1 MFESLETGLGLDIIL
16 WFQEL
21 RFNLLDS
28 LLHILHFA
36 GDDLFF
42 IAAFGIIYWLFNK
55 RLGMRMVFA
64 LVVIGLVNYAFKDLF
79 ARPRPYEVSD
89 AFTPLVTEES
99 YGMPSGHVAT
109 SLMVWGYLAISLKKR
124 WVTIGVI
131 IFVALQF
138 FGRMIA
144 GVHFPQDVV
153 AGVIVAGITLA
164 IYAAYAEKVV
174 DFWKAQSLPMQIAIP
189 VLISILGLIV
199 INVIPLEQSQIDD
212 YGTFLGLLWGA
223 GLAAAIEPL
232 YIRFQAQEA
241 IMIRLLQY
249 VVGIVLA
256 VILLMGLG
264 VAFDAITETGVLAA
278 ILRVT
283 RYGLVTAFA
292 LALWP
297 YLSIK
302 LNLMRAE
309 AES

>member
-16 WFQEL
+16 WFQDM
-21 RFNLLDS
+21 RFGLLDS
-28 LLHILHFA
+28 LVYILHFA

-42 IAAFGIIYWLFNK
+42 IAVFGLIYWLFNK
-55 RLGMRMVFA
+55 RLGMRMVFT
-64 LVVIGLVNYAFKDLF
+64 LVVIGLVNYFFKDLF

-89 AFTPLVTEES
+89 AFIPLVTEES
-99 YGMPSGHVAT
+99 YGIPSGHVAT

-131 IFVALQF
+131 IFVVLQF
-138 FGRMIA
+138 FARMIA

-153 AGVIVAGITLA
+153 AGVIVGGIILA
-164 IYAAYAEKVV
+164 IYTTYTEKVV
-174 DFWKAQSLPMQIAIP
+174 DFWKTQNLTMQIVIP
-189 VLISILGLIV
+189 VALSIIGLIV

-212 YGTFLGLLWGA
+212 YGTFLGLMWGA
-223 GLAAAIEPL
+223 GLAAALEPL
-232 YIRFQAQEA
+232 YVRFQAHQSA
-241 IMIRLLQY
+241 VTRVIQY
-249 VVGIVLA
+249 VIGIVLA
-256 VILLMGLG
+256 VVLLMGLG
-264 VAFDAITETGVLAA
+264 VAFDAITETGILAA
-278 ILRVT
+278 ILRVI